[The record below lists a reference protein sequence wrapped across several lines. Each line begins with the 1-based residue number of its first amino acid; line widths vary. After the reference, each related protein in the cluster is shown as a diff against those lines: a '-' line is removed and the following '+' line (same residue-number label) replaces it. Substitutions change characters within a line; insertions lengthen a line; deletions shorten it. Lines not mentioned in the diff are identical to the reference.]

1 MGIAIGFGE
10 IAAFGMGVES
20 EGLDE
25 GVGGGCGWMVRV
37 VYGFDLG
44 DWDIHVEDENMNGMK
59 VVYRLVVS
67 CYCPLGYIQPW
78 SVVSRR
84 LRRIDLDVNQ
94 NWR

>member
-44 DWDIHVEDENMNGMK
+44 DWDIHG
-59 VVYRLVVS
+59 
-67 CYCPLGYIQPW
+67 
-78 SVVSRR
+78 
-84 LRRIDLDVNQ
+84 
-94 NWR
+94 